1 MSKTTAIANTTYFLD
16 VVAASSDFS
25 WGTAHPA
32 GTYVTIA
39 TITTDLNAQI
49 ATITDTRPLTAELFK
64 GFDCKI
70 VVPDLQTQV
79 DTIGEDLDAAETVIA
94 ALQQGATTTSNSL
107 TALSETV
114 EVHTGDNALHDKAF
128 RIGHTYAIPG
138 EIKVPSG
145 DTNYVIPFFVSLVTG
160 QTAKLA
166 KCRYRINS
174 GTSVTCKLQKNGAD
188 ITGYTGMSVTTTT
201 AQTDAD
207 DVTLAD
213 NDMLALIVT
222 AVSGTP
228 KNMTFTLF
236 IDYEQ

>member
-1 MSKTTAIANTTYFLD
+1 LQGQVNTLSNNHD
-16 VVAASSDFS
+16 ALQVAHNSLQSSHNALQSSHDTLS
-25 WGTAHPA
+25 TNHNALQSAHN
-32 GTYVTIA
+32 T
-39 TITTDLNAQI
+39 
-49 ATITDTRPLTAELFK
+49 
-64 GFDCKI
+64 
-70 VVPDLQTQV
+70 LQTSHNTLQ
-79 DTIGEDLDAAETVIA
+79 TNHN
-94 ALQQGATTTSNSL
+94 ALQSSHDTLQGQHNTLQSSYNSFSSTATTHMNNS
-107 TALSETV
+107 
-114 EVHTGDNALHDKAF
+114 DLHDKVI